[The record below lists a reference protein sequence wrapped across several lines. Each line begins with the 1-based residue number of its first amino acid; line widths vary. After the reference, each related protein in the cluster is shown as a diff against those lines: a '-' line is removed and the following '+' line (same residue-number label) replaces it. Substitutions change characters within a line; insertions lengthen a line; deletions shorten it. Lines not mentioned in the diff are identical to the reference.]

1 MFVGGKIVSKEAEN
15 NTYEKKKEAVKQSKT
30 PPLKN
35 DFKLVPLPMDEIK
48 ELRAEMR
55 LI

>member
-1 MFVGGKIVSKEAEN
+1 MSKAAEN
-15 NTYEKKKEAVKQSKT
+15 NACEKNKETAKQSKT